1 MRLNKFI
8 ADNTSLSRRA
18 ADKAIELGKVTLN
31 GQKAVL
37 GANITETD
45 TVALDGVDIK
55 PKNSQNI
62 VVLLNKPVGYVC
74 SKDGQGSPTIYD
86 LLPSNYK
93 DLNIAGR
100 LDKDSSGLVLLTN
113 DGDLLFNLTHPS
125 QTKTK
130 VYQVVLNIPLINVDV
145 KKIEHG
151 VQLQD
156 GPSKLKLTQ
165 LDDKG
170 QQWQVEMHEG
180 RNRQIRRTFMA
191 LGYDVKKLH
200 RTKIDLYEIGD
211 IKKGQ
216 FKVLYI

>member
-18 ADKAIELGKVTLN
+18 ADKAIELGKVTIN
-31 GQKAVL
+31 GQNAVL

-45 TVALDGVDIK
+45 TIALDGVDIK
-55 PKNSQNI
+55 PKNSQKI

-86 LLPSNYK
+86 ILQSNYK

-113 DGDLLFNLTHPS
+113 DGDLLYKLTHPS
-125 QTKTK
+125 QSKVK
-130 VYQVVLNIPLINVDV
+130 VYKVALDKALINIDV
-145 KKIEHG
+145 KNIERG

-156 GPSKLKLTQ
+156 GPSKLMLTK
-165 LDDKG
+165 LDDEG
-170 QQWQVEMHEG
+170 QQWKVEMHEG

-191 LGYDVKKLH
+191 LGYNVKKLH
-200 RTKIDLYEIGD
+200 RTKIDQYEIGD
-211 IKKGQ
+211 IKIGK
-216 FKVLYI
+216 FMVLYI